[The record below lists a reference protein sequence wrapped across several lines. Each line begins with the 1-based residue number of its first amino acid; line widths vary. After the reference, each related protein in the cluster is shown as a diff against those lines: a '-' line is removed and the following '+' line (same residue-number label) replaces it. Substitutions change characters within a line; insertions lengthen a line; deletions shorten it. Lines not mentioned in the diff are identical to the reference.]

1 MESKYTQTV
10 LDKFNTTFPD
20 NWIENL
26 NWSNSAKMAFAEG
39 IQTIDHFRED
49 IVVQLS
55 KLVLSG
61 DHLLN
66 ETFSLNG
73 LLTKINGLIEDV
85 VFKKVL
91 KVKLI
96 FEYQSML
103 KDLIDIIRLVK
114 NHIEQ
119 TKKKYLPDNLVIS
132 ANFFT
137 YQDRNNRHKMVN
149 LMSLI
154 CESCEVEYS
163 FSYNELYINNLLLLR
178 QYLLDER
185 QKQNGELSHILLA
198 VLTKVELLL
207 SKLSAFFDNKKISY
221 YHDWKLE
228 TIELDCPDKYP
239 KEDFRFLFQKYLEPS
254 SLDNITILEWQQDSL
269 QQDVSMW
276 KLAFLM
282 RYYTK
287 CTNSIEQID
296 NLLRLAI
303 HHHDEYER
311 GNEHNV
317 VNDCAS
323 RSFLNYMYNSRF
335 SFLCQ
340 HEKDYTYELM
350 KVDLQKI
357 ESIQAQT
364 LIYNYHPYQTALNY
378 VIKEIESKLSH
389 VQFEDISQLVCDLKK
404 YYKKFKTNIAW
415 CKKYQPYLVQLRYN
429 FSSVKFDDC
438 DFKTYCPSSFCRPLR
453 FKDLDEDIISYASK
467 IAFLENESKNQN
479 NRKLILDAK
488 SKIDNMERK
497 NMEQMGLFIT
507 ITTFLVGL
515 LSIFIGN
522 DGSVSI
528 IEKMHYVIA
537 LGCILTV
544 FVCVGYFAV
553 RDKYDTKKSCLFVL
567 LMFLS
572 SYSVL
577 EICRSSSSDNK
588 ESKTVNKQDSCRQLQ
603 SIDIDNVR
611 NSQPIIKATK

>member
-49 IVVQLS
+49 TVVQLS

-103 KDLIDIIRLVK
+103 KDLIDIICLVK

-404 YYKKFKTNIAW
+404 YYKKFKTNVAW

-588 ESKTVNKQDSCRQLQ
+588 VSKTVNKQDSCRQLQ

>member
-1 MESKYTQTV
+1 
-10 LDKFNTTFPD
+10 
-20 NWIENL
+20 
-26 NWSNSAKMAFAEG
+26 MAFAEG

-49 IVVQLS
+49 TVVQLS

-96 FEYQSML
+96 FEYKSML

-154 CESCEVEYS
+154 CESCDVEYS

-404 YYKKFKTNIAW
+404 YYKKFKTNVAW

-572 SYSVL
+572 SCSVL

-588 ESKTVNKQDSCRQLQ
+588 EYETVNKQDSCRQLQ

>member
-49 IVVQLS
+49 TVVQLS

-404 YYKKFKTNIAW
+404 YYKKFKTNVAW
-415 CKKYQPYLVQLRYN
+415 CKKHQPYLVQLRYN

-528 IEKMHYVIA
+528 IEKIHYVIA

>member
-26 NWSNSAKMAFAEG
+26 NWSNSAKMALAEG

-49 IVVQLS
+49 TVVQLS

-497 NMEQMGLFIT
+497 NMEQIGLFIT

-588 ESKTVNKQDSCRQLQ
+588 ESKTVNKQNSCRQLQ

>member
-49 IVVQLS
+49 TVVQLS

-154 CESCEVEYS
+154 CESCDVEYS

-303 HHHDEYER
+303 HHHDEYGR

-323 RSFLNYMYNSRF
+323 RSFLNYMYNSIF

-404 YYKKFKTNIAW
+404 YYKKFKTNVAW

-537 LGCILTV
+537 LGCILTT

-553 RDKYDTKKSCLFVL
+553 RDKYDTKKSCVFVL
-567 LMFLS
+567 LMILS

-577 EICRSSSSDNK
+577 EICKSSSDNK
-588 ESKTVNKQDSCRQLQ
+588 KSETVNKQDSCRQLQ
-603 SIDIDNVR
+603 SIDIDNLR

>member
-49 IVVQLS
+49 TVVQLS

-404 YYKKFKTNIAW
+404 YYKKFKTNVAW

-611 NSQPIIKATK
+611 NSKPIIKATK

>member
-1 MESKYTQTV
+1 M
-10 LDKFNTTFPD
+10 
-20 NWIENL
+20 
-26 NWSNSAKMAFAEG
+26 
-39 IQTIDHFRED
+39 
-49 IVVQLS
+49 
-55 KLVLSG
+55 
-61 DHLLN
+61 
-66 ETFSLNG
+66 
-73 LLTKINGLIEDV
+73 
-85 VFKKVL
+85 
-91 KVKLI
+91 
-96 FEYQSML
+96 
-103 KDLIDIIRLVK
+103 
-114 NHIEQ
+114 
-119 TKKKYLPDNLVIS
+119 
-132 ANFFT
+132 
-137 YQDRNNRHKMVN
+137 
-149 LMSLI
+149 
-154 CESCEVEYS
+154 
-163 FSYNELYINNLLLLR
+163 ELYINNLLLLR

-228 TIELDCPDKYP
+228 TIELGCPDKYP

-404 YYKKFKTNIAW
+404 YYKKFKTNVAW

-488 SKIDNMERK
+488 SKIDNMEHK

-572 SYSVL
+572 SCSVL
-577 EICRSSSSDNK
+577 EICRSSSDNK
-588 ESKTVNKQDSCRQLQ
+588 EYETVNKQDSCRQLQ

>member
-10 LDKFNTTFPD
+10 LDKFSTTFPD

-49 IVVQLS
+49 TVVQLS

-154 CESCEVEYS
+154 CESCDVEYS

-228 TIELDCPDKYP
+228 TIELGCPDKYP

-404 YYKKFKTNIAW
+404 YYKKFKTNVAW

-488 SKIDNMERK
+488 SKIDNMEHK

-553 RDKYDTKKSCLFVL
+553 RDKYYTKKSCLFVL

-572 SYSVL
+572 SCSVL
-577 EICRSSSSDNK
+577 EICRSSSDNK
-588 ESKTVNKQDSCRQLQ
+588 EYETVNKQDSCRQLQ

>member
-10 LDKFNTTFPD
+10 LDKSNTTFPD

-49 IVVQLS
+49 TVVQLS

-154 CESCEVEYS
+154 CESCDVEYS

-228 TIELDCPDKYP
+228 TIELGCPDKYP

-254 SLDNITILEWQQDSL
+254 SLDNSTILEWQQDSL

-404 YYKKFKTNIAW
+404 YYKKFKTNVAW

-572 SYSVL
+572 SCSVL
-577 EICRSSSSDNK
+577 EICRSSSDNK
-588 ESKTVNKQDSCRQLQ
+588 EYETVNKQDSCRQLQ

>member
-1 MESKYTQTV
+1 M
-10 LDKFNTTFPD
+10 
-20 NWIENL
+20 
-26 NWSNSAKMAFAEG
+26 
-39 IQTIDHFRED
+39 
-49 IVVQLS
+49 
-55 KLVLSG
+55 
-61 DHLLN
+61 LN

-404 YYKKFKTNIAW
+404 YYKKFKTNVAW
-415 CKKYQPYLVQLRYN
+415 CKKHQPYLVQLRYN

-528 IEKMHYVIA
+528 IEKIHYVIA

>member
-1 MESKYTQTV
+1 M
-10 LDKFNTTFPD
+10 
-20 NWIENL
+20 
-26 NWSNSAKMAFAEG
+26 
-39 IQTIDHFRED
+39 
-49 IVVQLS
+49 QLS

-154 CESCEVEYS
+154 CESCDVEYS

-228 TIELDCPDKYP
+228 TIELGCPDKYP

-404 YYKKFKTNIAW
+404 YYKKFKTNVAW

-488 SKIDNMERK
+488 SKIDNMEHK

-537 LGCILTV
+537 LGCLLTV

-572 SYSVL
+572 SCSVL
-577 EICRSSSSDNK
+577 EICRSSSDNK
-588 ESKTVNKQDSCRQLQ
+588 EYETVNKQDSCRQLQ

>member
-49 IVVQLS
+49 TVVQLS

-404 YYKKFKTNIAW
+404 YYKKFKTNVAW

-572 SYSVL
+572 SCSVL

-588 ESKTVNKQDSCRQLQ
+588 EYETVNKQDSCRQLQ

>member
-26 NWSNSAKMAFAEG
+26 NWHSSAKMSFAEG
-39 IQTIDHFRED
+39 IQTIDNFRED
-49 IVVQLS
+49 TVVQLS

-61 DHLLN
+61 DHLVN

-73 LLTKINGLIEDV
+73 LLTKINGLVEDV

-91 KVKLI
+91 KVKLA

-103 KDLIDIIRLVK
+103 KDLMDIIRLVK

-163 FSYNELYINNLLLLR
+163 FSYNESYINHLLLLR

-296 NLLRLAI
+296 NLLGLAI
-303 HHHDEYER
+303 HHHEEYER

-340 HEKDYTYELM
+340 YKKDYTYELM
-350 KVDLQKI
+350 KIDLQKI

-378 VIKEIESKLSH
+378 AIKEIESKLSH

-404 YYKKFKTNIAW
+404 YYKKFKTNVAW

-438 DFKTYCPSSFCRPLR
+438 DFNTYCPSSFCRPLR

-522 DGSVSI
+522 NGSVSI
-528 IEKMHYVIA
+528 TEKMHYVVA
-537 LGCILTV
+537 LGCILTT

-567 LMFLS
+567 LMILS

-577 EICRSSSSDNK
+577 EICRSSSDNK
-588 ESKTVNKQDSCRQLQ
+588 KSETVNTQDSCRQLQ
-603 SIDIDNVR
+603 SIDIDKVR
-611 NSQPIIKATK
+611 NSQPLIKATK

>member
-1 MESKYTQTV
+1 MESIYTKNV
-10 LDKFNTTFPD
+10 LDKFIETFTD
-20 NWIENL
+20 SWIENL
-26 NWSNSAKMAFAEG
+26 NWKGSAKIAFAEG
-39 IQTIDHFRED
+39 MQVIERFREGT
-49 IVVQLS
+49 VVQLS

-66 ETFSLNG
+66 ETSSLDEM
-73 LLTKINGLIEDV
+73 LFKINGLIEDV
-85 VFKKVL
+85 VLKKVL

-154 CESCEVEYS
+154 CESCDVEYS

-404 YYKKFKTNIAW
+404 YYKKFKTNVAW

-497 NMEQMGLFIT
+497 NMEQMELFIT

-572 SYSVL
+572 SCSVL
-577 EICRSSSSDNK
+577 EICRSSSDNK
-588 ESKTVNKQDSCRQLQ
+588 EYETVNKQDSCRQLQ

>member
-49 IVVQLS
+49 TVVQLS

-154 CESCEVEYS
+154 CEPCDVEYS

-296 NLLRLAI
+296 NLLRLAF

-389 VQFEDISQLVCDLKK
+389 VQFENISQLVCDLKK
-404 YYKKFKTNIAW
+404 YYKKFKTNVAW

-572 SYSVL
+572 SCSVL

-588 ESKTVNKQDSCRQLQ
+588 EYETVNKQDSCRQLQ

>member
-1 MESKYTQTV
+1 MESNYTQTV

-49 IVVQLS
+49 TVVQLS

-154 CESCEVEYS
+154 CESCDVEYS

-404 YYKKFKTNIAW
+404 YYKKFKTNVAW

-572 SYSVL
+572 SCSVL
-577 EICRSSSSDNK
+577 EICRSSSDNK
-588 ESKTVNKQDSCRQLQ
+588 EYETVNKQDSCRQLQ
-603 SIDIDNVR
+603 SIDIDNVK
-611 NSQPIIKATK
+611 NIQPIISVY

>member
-10 LDKFNTTFPD
+10 LDKFSTTFPD

-49 IVVQLS
+49 TVVQLS

-154 CESCEVEYS
+154 CESCDVEYS

-340 HEKDYTYELM
+340 HEKDYTYKLM

-404 YYKKFKTNIAW
+404 YYKKFKTNVAW

-572 SYSVL
+572 SCSVL
-577 EICRSSSSDNK
+577 EICRSSSDNK
-588 ESKTVNKQDSCRQLQ
+588 EYETVNKQDSCRQLQ

>member
-10 LDKFNTTFPD
+10 LDKFSTTFPD

-49 IVVQLS
+49 TVVQLS

-154 CESCEVEYS
+154 CESCDVEYS

-228 TIELDCPDKYP
+228 TIELGCPDKYP

-404 YYKKFKTNIAW
+404 YYKKFKTNVAW

-479 NRKLILDAK
+479 NRKLFLDAK
-488 SKIDNMERK
+488 SKIDNMEHK

-537 LGCILTV
+537 LGCLLTV

-572 SYSVL
+572 SCSVL
-577 EICRSSSSDNK
+577 EICRSSSDNK
-588 ESKTVNKQDSCRQLQ
+588 EYETVNKQDSCRQLQ

>member
-49 IVVQLS
+49 TVVQLS

-282 RYYTK
+282 RYYTN

-404 YYKKFKTNIAW
+404 YYKKFKTNVAW

-572 SYSVL
+572 SCSVL

-588 ESKTVNKQDSCRQLQ
+588 EYETVNKQDSCRQLQ

>member
-49 IVVQLS
+49 TVVQLS

-154 CESCEVEYS
+154 CESCDVEYS

-378 VIKEIESKLSH
+378 VIKEIESKLPH
-389 VQFEDISQLVCDLKK
+389 VQFEDISQMVCDLKK
-404 YYKKFKTNIAW
+404 YYKKFKTNVAW

-429 FSSVKFDDC
+429 FSSVKFGDC

-572 SYSVL
+572 SCSVL
-577 EICRSSSSDNK
+577 EICRSSSDNK
-588 ESKTVNKQDSCRQLQ
+588 EYETVNKQDSCRQLQ

>member
-49 IVVQLS
+49 TVVQLS

-154 CESCEVEYS
+154 CESCDVEYS

-303 HHHDEYER
+303 HHHAEYER

-340 HEKDYTYELM
+340 HEKDYTYKLM

-404 YYKKFKTNIAW
+404 YYKKFKTNVAW

-572 SYSVL
+572 SCSVL
-577 EICRSSSSDNK
+577 EICRSSSDNK
-588 ESKTVNKQDSCRQLQ
+588 EYETVNKQDSCRQLQ

>member
-49 IVVQLS
+49 TVVQLS

-103 KDLIDIIRLVK
+103 KDLIDIICLVK

-119 TKKKYLPDNLVIS
+119 TKKKYLPDKLVIS

-178 QYLLDER
+178 QYLMDER

>member
-10 LDKFNTTFPD
+10 LDKFSTTFPD

-49 IVVQLS
+49 TVVQLS

-154 CESCEVEYS
+154 CESCDVEYS

-228 TIELDCPDKYP
+228 TIELGCPDKYP

-404 YYKKFKTNIAW
+404 YYKKFKTNVAW

-488 SKIDNMERK
+488 SKIDNMEHK

-572 SYSVL
+572 SCSVL
-577 EICRSSSSDNK
+577 EICRSSSDNK
-588 ESKTVNKQDSCRQLQ
+588 EYETVNKQDSCRQLQ

-611 NSQPIIKATK
+611 NSQPIIKATQ

>member
-1 MESKYTQTV
+1 MESIYTKNV
-10 LDKFNTTFPD
+10 LDKFIETFTD
-20 NWIENL
+20 SWIENL
-26 NWSNSAKMAFAEG
+26 NWKGSAKIAFAEG
-39 IQTIDHFRED
+39 MQVIERFRED
-49 IVVQLS
+49 TVVQLS

-66 ETFSLNG
+66 ETSSLDET
-73 LLTKINGLIEDV
+73 LFKINGLIEDLV
-85 VFKKVL
+85 LKKIL

-114 NHIEQ
+114 NHVEQ
-119 TKKKYLPDNLVIS
+119 IKKKYEPDNLVIS
-132 ANFFT
+132 AIFFT
-137 YQDRNNRHKMVN
+137 FPNRHNRHKMVN
-149 LMSLI
+149 LMRMI
-154 CESCEVEYS
+154 CESCEAEYS
-163 FSYNELYINNLLLLR
+163 FSYNESYINNLLLLR

-588 ESKTVNKQDSCRQLQ
+588 VSKTVNKQDSCRQLQ

>member
-10 LDKFNTTFPD
+10 LDKFSTTFPD

-49 IVVQLS
+49 TVVQLS

-154 CESCEVEYS
+154 CESCDVEYS

-228 TIELDCPDKYP
+228 TIELGCPDKYP

-404 YYKKFKTNIAW
+404 YYKKFKTNVAW

-488 SKIDNMERK
+488 SKIDNMEHK

-572 SYSVL
+572 SCSVL
-577 EICRSSSSDNK
+577 EICRSPSDNK
-588 ESKTVNKQDSCRQLQ
+588 EYETVNKQDSCRQLQ

>member
-10 LDKFNTTFPD
+10 LDMFNTTFPD

-49 IVVQLS
+49 TVVQLS

-404 YYKKFKTNIAW
+404 YYKKFKTNVAW

>member
-49 IVVQLS
+49 TVVQLS

-404 YYKKFKTNIAW
+404 YYKKFKTNVAW

>member
-49 IVVQLS
+49 TVVQLS

-154 CESCEVEYS
+154 CESCDVEYS

-340 HEKDYTYELM
+340 HEKDYTYDLM

-389 VQFEDISQLVCDLKK
+389 VQFEDISQFVCDLKK
-404 YYKKFKTNIAW
+404 YYKKFKTNVAW

-572 SYSVL
+572 SCSVL
-577 EICRSSSSDNK
+577 EICRSSSDNK
-588 ESKTVNKQDSCRQLQ
+588 EYETVNKQDSCRQLQ

>member
-10 LDKFNTTFPD
+10 LDKFSTTFPD

-49 IVVQLS
+49 TVVQLS

-154 CESCEVEYS
+154 CESCDVEYS

-228 TIELDCPDKYP
+228 TIELGCPDKYP

-404 YYKKFKTNIAW
+404 YYKKFKTNVAW

-488 SKIDNMERK
+488 SKIDNMEHK

-572 SYSVL
+572 SCSVL
-577 EICRSSSSDNK
+577 EICRSSSDNK
-588 ESKTVNKQDSCRQLQ
+588 EYETVNKQDSCRQLQ

>member
-49 IVVQLS
+49 TVVQLS

-404 YYKKFKTNIAW
+404 YYKKFKTNVAW

-572 SYSVL
+572 SCSVL
-577 EICRSSSSDNK
+577 EICRSSSDNK
-588 ESKTVNKQDSCRQLQ
+588 EYETVNKQDSCRQLQ
-603 SIDIDNVR
+603 SIDIDNLR
-611 NSQPIIKATK
+611 NSQSIIKATK

>member
-49 IVVQLS
+49 TVVQLS

-154 CESCEVEYS
+154 CESCDVEYS

-404 YYKKFKTNIAW
+404 YYKKFKTNVAW

-572 SYSVL
+572 SCSVL
-577 EICRSSSSDNK
+577 EICRSSSDNK
-588 ESKTVNKQDSCRQLQ
+588 EYETVNKQDSCRQLQ